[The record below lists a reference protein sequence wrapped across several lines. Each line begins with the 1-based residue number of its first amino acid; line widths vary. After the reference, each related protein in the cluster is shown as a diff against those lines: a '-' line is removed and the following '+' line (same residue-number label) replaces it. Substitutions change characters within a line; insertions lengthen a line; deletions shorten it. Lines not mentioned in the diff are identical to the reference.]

1 MEEERKNKIIR
12 VAQIIG
18 RTLNGG
24 VENLI
29 YNYYLNID
37 RTKVQFDFFVEAPS
51 KIVNVEAIEKL
62 GGKVVI
68 IPSYKKLGEYRKALK
83 KLFIEGKYDIVQSNM
98 NSLSL
103 FSLKAAKDA
112 GIKIRICNSLSTTN
126 KKETVH
132 HLLKMMLKPYSKKYA
147 THYFACS
154 DLCGTW
160 LYGNDILNN
169 EKYFKINNAIEIK
182 KYQYNEEYRN
192 ELIQKHNL
200 EGKFIVGT
208 IGRLEPQK
216 NQSFLLDIF
225 HSILK
230 SNNDSFLIIIGDGY
244 LQEELEK
251 KIESLGMKDKVL
263 ILTSKEVGVRGTASK
278 YYSLFDAFVLPSL
291 YEGLPTV
298 GIEAQINTL
307 PCFFADTITKETE
320 INDRCHFIS
329 LDKNAD
335 DWAKYI
341 LDNSIVERNSNFYCP
356 SYDVKEQVKLL
367 LDLYEKFIKEVSL

>member
-1 MEEERKNKIIR
+1 MEEERENKIIR

-51 KIVNVEAIEKL
+51 EIINVEAIEKL

-160 LYGNDILNN
+160 LYGDDIIGN
-169 EKYFKINNAIEIK
+169 EKYYKINNAIEIK

-200 EGKFIVGT
+200 KGKFVVGT

-216 NQSFLLDIF
+216 NHTFLLDIF
-225 HSILK
+225 SSLLK
-230 SNNDSFLIIIGDGY
+230 IKENAYLIIIGDGY
-244 LQEELEK
+244 LQEELEQ
-251 KIESLGMKDKVL
+251 KIERLNLKDKVL

-278 YYSLFDAFVLPSL
+278 YYSLFDTFVLPSL
-291 YEGLPTV
+291 YEGLPAV
-298 GIEAQINTL
+298 GVEAQINTL

-320 INDRCHFIS
+320 ISDRCKFIS
-329 LDKNAD
+329 LEESKDT
-335 DWAKYI
+335 WAKEI
-341 LDNSIVERNSNFYCP
+341 ADGSNVKRYSDFYSP
-356 SYDVKEQVKLL
+356 EYDVKEQVKKLL
-367 LDLYEKFIKEVSL
+367 KLYESFIAEVEE